1 MKSALNK
8 ISSTTI
14 RNAFIKADL
23 QINCNIEANE
33 TNTQTKV
40 DEVNVSE
47 LSELLKK
54 LQISLTSEE
63 FIDFIMMDDENSPEY
78 IISAILE
85 ESNPFLEEL
94 EDSTADNQQVGE
106 TSGMASALCSYESVC
121 EDDTLSASSNCV
133 DYPIQD

>member
-14 RNAFIKADL
+14 CNDFIKADL

-54 LQISLTSEE
+54 LKISLTSEE

-85 ESNPFLEEL
+85 ESSPFLEEL

-106 TSGMASALCSYESVC
+106 ISGSSSASCSYKSAS
-121 EDDTLSASSNCV
+121 EDDTLSASSICV
-133 DYPIQD
+133 DYPGL